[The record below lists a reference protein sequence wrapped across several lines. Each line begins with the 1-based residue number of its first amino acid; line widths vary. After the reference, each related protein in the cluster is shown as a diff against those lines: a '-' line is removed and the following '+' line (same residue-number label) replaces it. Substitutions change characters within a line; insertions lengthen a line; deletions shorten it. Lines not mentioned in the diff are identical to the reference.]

1 MTPVGMSELFLIGTL
16 AATIG
21 SVVGLG
27 GGFLVVPVLRI
38 AFGVAPAQTAGAA
51 LVMVMANSVS
61 GTFAYLRQGRI
72 DVREGLIM
80 AATGIPGSI
89 AGAILVHYVPFVDF
103 DLLYSALLIY
113 VATAAVRR
121 SRAARAGLR
130 SRRNNRGGRVLRDA
144 SGTEYRYRE
153 NVPFLLLVGA
163 VMGFTSS
170 FFGIGGGTIV
180 IPALMAFD
188 VPAHIVSAT
197 SQFAI
202 ALTSPIGVIA
212 HQLSADIDWSIAVP
226 LAAGG
231 LVGGQIG
238 PSIAKRL
245 TSAQLLVTLAVT
257 LVIAALSLI
266 LKHVNVL

>member
-1 MTPVGMSELFLIGTL
+1 
-16 AATIG
+16 
-21 SVVGLG
+21 
-27 GGFLVVPVLRI
+27 
-38 AFGVAPAQTAGAA
+38 
-51 LVMVMANSVS
+51 
-61 GTFAYLRQGRI
+61 
-72 DVREGLIM
+72 
-80 AATGIPGSI
+80 
-89 AGAILVHYVPFVDF
+89 
-103 DLLYSALLIY
+103 LLYSALLIY